1 MRVTGLQPVHEWVK
15 AGVMIRDTLNA
26 GSPNAMIAVTGSAGG
41 GASFQ
46 WRPQADGASSSSR
59 TLTGIS
65 PPACVRLVR
74 KGDTFTC
81 YVFLNGNWQQEG
93 RSATVPMTDP
103 VYIGLAATSHVTGTL
118 TTATFD
124 RACTF
129 SAAELHADGIVN
141 FKDFAVLADMWLE
154 ELLWP

>member
-1 MRVTGLQPVHEWVK
+1 
-15 AGVMIRDTLNA
+15 MIRDTLNA
-26 GSPNAMIAVTGSAGG
+26 GSPNAMIAVTGGSGN
-41 GASFQ
+41 GATFQ

-74 KGDTFTC
+74 KGDTFTG
-81 YVFLNGNWQQEG
+81 YVFLNGKWQQEG
-93 RSATVPMTDP
+93 QSATVVMTDP
-103 VYIGLAATSHVTGTL
+103 VYIGLAVTSHVAGTL

-129 SAAELHADGIVN
+129 SAAELHVDGIVN
-141 FKDFAVLADMWLE
+141 FKDFAVLADMWLQ

>member
-1 MRVTGLQPVHEWVK
+1 MFFFLHISFRIFGQTVALTSPMWAFLSSNINV
-15 AGVMIRDTLNA
+15 RDWAT
-26 GSPNAMIAVTGSAGG
+26 P
-41 GASFQ
+41 
-46 WRPQADGASSSSR
+46 
-59 TLTGIS
+59 

-74 KGDTFTC
+74 KGDTLTGS
-81 YVFLNGNWQQEG
+81 VFLNGKWEQEG
-93 RSATVPMTDP
+93 QSTTVPITDP
-103 VYIGLAATSHVTGTL
+103 VYIGLAVTSHVAGTL

-129 SAAELHADGIVN
+129 SAAELHVDGIVN